1 MRKYLSILGFL
12 TLALATVAQ
21 AQDTPREQNI
31 RKLSAN
37 IAAAHSVNEHIVYN
51 QLMSRV
57 IDVEKAVELSL
68 DYRLAL
74 RVADCAE
81 LAAHPD
87 DPGRYG
93 SGVNYSKVE
102 AQKAISTC
110 EEAYTN
116 GGKDIGLVLASLSR
130 AFNKAKKYDLSLSL
144 AKQAVSLDYPYAYVI
159 VAQHYHFGDGV
170 KKDALK
176 QFNWFKKSAEK
187 GVASGM
193 RATADNYTDGYGTKV
208 DYNQAFYWAKQAI
221 KKKEGKA
228 LYQVGQLLEGK
239 AKNNPH
245 ANRLLALAKES
256 YEVAAE
262 NGVTVTDNI
271 KNINKKLNPNSFSP
285 HALEFKT
292 LSGRKVNGKFV
303 PEQVNGNWYLLKTDQ
318 SDNNGNIFAYARTS
332 YERNLL
338 TVWYQHSTNKSASGW
353 YVSFSYNGQLADVDT
368 IRVNAILDGSNE
380 NIDLDLSDV
389 KIVNDL
395 FSSRMIARITYRDV
409 LVLSRGELVTT
420 YYKIKNKK
428 NTPEFTMAL
437 NDAEIFTKEN
447 KTQTAK
453 IVLTKL
459 IQAARKLD
467 SDCCKSPEINPLS
480 ERYAQLHKICS
491 TKEYDHSILNKGI
504 EQDCDM
510 VFKNAKDNFQ
520 LIVDPLNSNLE
531 RLLNDVEFALKNT

>member
-1 MRKYLSILGFL
+1 MHKYLSILGFITL
-12 TLALATVAQ
+12 TLTMVAQ
-21 AQDTPREQNI
+21 AQDSSREQDI
-31 RKLSAN
+31 RTLARK
-37 IAAAHSVNEHIVYN
+37 IAATQNVNEHNVYRH
-51 QLMSRV
+51 LMSRV
-57 IDVEKAVELSL
+57 TDVEKAVGQSL
-68 DYRLAL
+68 DSLLAL
-74 RVADCAE
+74 RIADCAE
-81 LAAHPD
+81 LASHPD

-93 SGVNYSKVE
+93 SGISYSKIE
-102 AQKAISTC
+102 PQKAISTC
-110 EEAYTN
+110 EDAYVN
-116 GGKDIGLVLASLSR
+116 GGKEIGLVIASLSR
-130 AFNKAKKYDLSLSL
+130 SFNKAEKYDQSLYF
-144 AKQAVSLDYPYAYVI
+144 ATQAASLDYPYAYVI

-176 QFNWFKKSAEK
+176 QFNWFKKAAEK

-239 AKNNPH
+239 AKNNSH
-245 ANRLLALAKES
+245 ANRLLALAKQS

-262 NGVTVTDNI
+262 NGVTVADNI
-271 KNINKKLNPNSFSP
+271 KSINKKLNPNMFSP
-285 HALEFKT
+285 HAMEFKT
-292 LSGRKVNGKFV
+292 LSGRRVNGKFV
-303 PEQVNGNWYLLKTDQ
+303 PEQVNGNWYLLKTNQ
-318 SDNNGNIFAYARTS
+318 SDNNGNVFAYARTS

-353 YVSFSYNGQLADVDT
+353 YVSFSYNGQLADVDA
-368 IRVNAILDGSNE
+368 IRVNAILNGSNE
-380 NIDLDLSDV
+380 YIDLDLSDV

-409 LVLSRGELVTT
+409 LVLSRGELVKT
-420 YYKIKNKK
+420 YYTIKNKN
-428 NTPEFTMAL
+428 NTPNYTMAL
-437 NDAEIFTKEN
+437 NDADIFTEEN
-447 KTQTAK
+447 KTQTAN
-453 IVLTKL
+453 ITLTKL

-467 SDCCKSPEINPLS
+467 SNCCKSPDIDPLS
-480 ERYAQLHKICS
+480 ERYAQFHELCS
-491 TKEYDHSILNKGI
+491 RKEYEHSVLRKGI

-531 RLLNDVEFALKNT
+531 RLLKDVEFALKNT